1 MKKDKKKL
9 FKAGIIFCVW
19 LIAVFYIGSNVS
31 KSSTEHSKANPK
43 ITQSVSPTGEGLPDS
58 EKTTEQKE
66 NTKKLISLNQ
76 KTTNNDM
83 NKLANALKVS
93 PNDGWEGIGTK
104 NKDGIPTL
112 RAYFPQGQNQSAWRE
127 ALVLRAFVNL
137 KIKEPIPTVYNIY
150 EEWLKEQVP
159 DLQLEHS
166 EDSFGTKFSGYS
178 AGSKIYISGKVF
190 TGSLKEIVYIAQYII
205 KDDGLADVN
214 QKAKQWTATLGNIQ

>member
-1 MKKDKKKL
+1 MKKDKKRI

-19 LIAVFYIGSNVS
+19 LIAVFYIGSNLS
-31 KSSTEHSKANPK
+31 KSTAEHSKANPK
-43 ITQSVSPTGEGLPDS
+43 ITQGVSPTGEGLS
-58 EKTTEQKE
+58 ESQKTPEQKE
-66 NTKKLISLNQ
+66 NTKKLIVLNQ

-93 PNDGWEGIGTK
+93 PSDGWEGIGSN
-104 NKDGIPTL
+104 NKDGVPSL

-127 ALVLRAFVNL
+127 ALVVRAFVNL
-137 KIKEPIPTVYNIY
+137 KIQDAVPTVYNIY

-159 DLQLEHS
+159 DLKIEHS

-190 TGSLKEIVYIAQYII
+190 SGSLKETVYIAQYII
-205 KDDGLADVN
+205 KDDGLADVET
-214 QKAKQWTATLGNIQ
+214 KAKTWTSTLGKIQ